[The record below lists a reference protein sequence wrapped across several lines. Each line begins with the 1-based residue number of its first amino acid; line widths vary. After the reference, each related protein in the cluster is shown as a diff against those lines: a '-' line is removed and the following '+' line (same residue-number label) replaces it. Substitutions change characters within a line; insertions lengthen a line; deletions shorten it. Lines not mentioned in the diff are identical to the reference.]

1 MNLNFK
7 KIRFFI
13 FFLFLSL
20 DILCLNGQTNLK
32 GNLAFVLVGIPN
44 LGIETKLG
52 SHTSF
57 QIDITASFWESVN
70 HAPQKFILL
79 FPEFRY
85 YTKEFGKGFFIGAHI
100 GGGIYKLQKYNYW
113 STNFYQKGYNIMYG
127 LTTGYQFLINEKWNL
142 EIFVGGGSS
151 QGFYKGYKINTNER
165 YDNRDKFNKSGEWI
179 LYRGG
184 VMLVYKL

>member
-1 MNLNFK
+1 
-7 KIRFFI
+7 
-13 FFLFLSL
+13 
-20 DILCLNGQTNLK
+20 
-32 GNLAFVLVGIPN
+32 
-44 LGIETKLG
+44 
-52 SHTSF
+52 
-57 QIDITASFWESVN
+57 
-70 HAPQKFILL
+70 
-79 FPEFRY
+79 
-85 YTKEFGKGFFIGAHI
+85 
-100 GGGIYKLQKYNYW
+100 
-113 STNFYQKGYNIMYG
+113 MYG